1 MSRGGDDVITDN
13 VMKAICGNL
22 TELEYLDV
30 SHNVNI
36 TDIGT
41 LNLEDDN
48 VRDSLNQVIAGKISL
63 GSR

>member
-48 VRDSLNQVIAGKISL
+48 VSSV
-63 GSR
+63 